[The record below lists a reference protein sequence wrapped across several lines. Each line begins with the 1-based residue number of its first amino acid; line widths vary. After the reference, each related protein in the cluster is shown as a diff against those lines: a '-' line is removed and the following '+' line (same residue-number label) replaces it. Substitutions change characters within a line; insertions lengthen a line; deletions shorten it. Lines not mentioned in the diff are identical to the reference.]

1 MQMYNTVTKY
11 KVYLVCSLLCAV
23 LSILGEQFNTGILD
37 YVMIFSF
44 FVFSFWVFISRG
56 SFVIPKR
63 YFIILILYL
72 FTVII
77 SSYLSSY
84 TLGIKYIL
92 IGTVIT
98 ITPFLLFIVSYNY
111 NLTFPQIERI
121 IDIWIYFIISVS
133 AIAIIETIISTPG
146 VAYQEGILKISVVK
160 PGFYAS
166 LSNQGVILSLFRYSV
181 AKNKRYLNFAL
192 FFTSCSMLTIQLKV
206 IIGLVMIW
214 MIYYMFIKKT
224 KISNFILISAFVLL
238 LGYIAVMTI
247 PQLQDKIYKYTLLY
261 AASDSYELV
270 ARPALYYQSIN
281 IANDFFPWGSGQGTF
296 GSVPVNMLYNQIYYD
311 YDLNHIHG
319 LGETG
324 DNFKM
329 DTHWSSI
336 IGENGYLGTIIYLML
351 FLYPICFLKKV
362 KCLKNSI
369 ALKFLILTVFI
380 VVTFE
385 SITLCIPGRMA
396 FMFIYSG
403 ILGLISRDISNQQI
417 QLSDKK

>member
-1 MQMYNTVTKY
+1 M
-11 KVYLVCSLLCAV
+11 A
-23 LSILGEQFNTGILD
+23 
-37 YVMIFSF
+37 
-44 FVFSFWVFISRG
+44 RG
-56 SFVIPKR
+56 SFVIPKC

-72 FTVII
+72 FVVII
-77 SSYLSSY
+77 SSYLSIY
-84 TLGIKYIL
+84 TLGIRYIL

-111 NLTFPQIERI
+111 NLTFPRIERI

-133 AIAIIETIISTPG
+133 TIAIAETILSTPG

-166 LSNQGVILSLFRYSV
+166 LSNQGVILSLFRYLS
-181 AKNKRYLNFAL
+181 AKNKRYLNYAL
-192 FFTSCSMLTIQLKV
+192 FFTLCSMLTIQLKV

-224 KISNFILISAFVLL
+224 KISNFILISGLVLG
-238 LGYIAVMTI
+238 LGYIAVMAI
-247 PQLQDKIYKYTLLY
+247 PQLQEKIYKYTLLY
-261 AASDSYELV
+261 AASDSYESV

-311 YDLNHIHG
+311 YNLNHIHG

-336 IGENGYLGTIIYLML
+336 IGENGYLGTMLYLML
-351 FLYPICFLKKV
+351 FLYPLSFLKKV
-362 KCLKNSI
+362 KGFNNSI
-369 ALKFLILTVFI
+369 ALKFLMLAVFI

-403 ILGLISRDISNQQI
+403 ILGLISRDISNKQI
-417 QLSDKK
+417 DVSDKK